1 MIEIES
7 LPLKALPVK
16 YLLRYLKEEPLSPF
30 ESAVI
35 MPTTRSV
42 RHLIQLITEDSPVPV
57 ALPYCFEMKEFT
69 LRCLDSGG
77 SGVVPDELRLLYL
90 QEAVRGLDTE
100 KLLRLFGREHARYYE
115 DFMRFASV
123 GRRLL
128 RFYEEVFAEG
138 VGFEDLRM
146 NALYTG
152 YEKDVMIL
160 EDIASIYRDVLKR
173 NGLID
178 LMFLKGDFLSSEMA
192 RFYSSTFLKRFKK
205 IYILTVGRLSSF
217 ELRLLEK
224 ASEVV
229 DIKVLLHYEGVADSE
244 IKKIT
249 HSLDR
254 DISFPPEIS
263 TAPYP
268 AFIEVEECSLPE
280 EQAGFIMDSIRKSI
294 GMGISPE
301 ETVVVLPDDGLK
313 RTLYAF
319 DRDGILNFAMGFELR
334 DTVFYSFLKSLEAM
348 LTSCDEGGTYDTRAA
363 LNFLNHP
370 FIRGL
375 AGEGYEL
382 FIRDVKR
389 RNRLFV
395 GPEELCMTGELK
407 EVWQEIEGIF
417 SKKAGFKE
425 FSSRIREFMGWIMER
440 SSSLIERLRE
450 SPEFVGGKK
459 VFFERLIMLG
469 MLPYEV
475 FWPKGSPLGH
485 LIYLNEYLK
494 GITYPH
500 TWGGPVTVM
509 GMLETRALGFKAVI
523 IPDMN
528 EEFMPPASEKDMFLN
543 TEIRKRVGLPTFLDR
558 EALSRRYF
566 NGLLKKASAVFLSYA
581 GSGGRRPRSRFIEE
595 IAIQRGGGRFETT
608 RSRTTGKMVSLLP
621 PVSIQA
627 KSFVPVKDSH
637 VLRLIELMEL
647 TPTSIRTYRECK
659 FRFYLKYIRK
669 LREKEEISEE
679 LQRVDIGNI
688 FHSAIRNVYSKLFG
702 SSLQDGG
709 LKSGVRRQK
718 SEDRKQAGLF
728 EPQPSVF
735 PSIFSRN
742 LTSELRNEVLK
753 EAASYDIFRK
763 SPHAGLE
770 LDVFIEKLRDFVDS
784 EKGVFEAGWIP
795 AYLEF
800 PVSMKLKG
808 MRFRGKIDRVDIM
821 KSPAESV
828 PKGVMRGV
836 IIDYKLSEINVRG
849 RTVLD
854 EKFKEFQLPLYR
866 LMLKE
871 TIKGIDVEGLAYYDL
886 KRSFR
891 LRRVFEDLTDGE
903 FAGYIEGIVM
913 ELRDRDQGFEKT
925 AQERNC
931 RYCSYTDICW

>member
-1 MIEIES
+1 
-7 LPLKALPVK
+7 LPLKELPVR
-16 YLLRYLKEEPLSPF
+16 YLLRCLKEEPLFPF
-30 ESAVI
+30 ESAVV
-35 MPTTRSV
+35 MPTTRSI
-42 RHLIQLITEDSPVPV
+42 RHLIHLISKDSSVPV
-57 ALPYCFEMKEFT
+57 ALPYCFEMKEFA

-90 QEAVRGLDTE
+90 QKAVRGLDTE
-100 KLLRLFGREHARYYE
+100 NLLRLFGREHARYYE

-146 NALYTG
+146 NALYTD

-160 EDIASIYRDVLKR
+160 EEIASIYRDILKQ

-178 LMFLKGDFLSSEMA
+178 LMFLKGDSLSSEMS
-192 RFYSSTFLKRFKK
+192 RFYSPTFLKRFRK

-229 DIKVLLHYEGVADSE
+229 DIKVFLHYEGVADSE
-244 IKKIT
+244 IKRVYRI
-249 HSLDR
+249 LDR
-254 DISFPPEIS
+254 ESSLPPEMPA
-263 TAPYP
+263 APYP
-268 AFIEVEECSLPE
+268 AFIEVEEFSLPE

-319 DRDGILNFAMGFELR
+319 DREGILNFAMGFEMR
-334 DTVFYSFLKSLEAM
+334 DTVFYSFLKSLETM
-348 LTSCDEGGTYDTRAA
+348 LTSCDEEGTYNTRAA
-363 LNFLNHP
+363 LNFLSHP
-370 FIRGL
+370 FIKGF

-382 FIRDVKR
+382 FVRDVKR

-395 GPEELCMTGELK
+395 GPAELCMTGELK
-407 EVWQEIEGIF
+407 EVFQEIEGIF
-417 SKKAGFKE
+417 SRKTGFKE
-425 FSSRIREFMGWIMER
+425 FSSRIRGFTGWIMER
-440 SSSLIERLRE
+440 NSSLIERLRE
-450 SPEFVGGKK
+450 SPEFVGGEK

-469 MLPYEV
+469 LLPYEV
-475 FWPKGSPLGH
+475 FWPKGSPHGH
-485 LIYLNEYLK
+485 LVYLNEYLK
-494 GITYPH
+494 GITYSH

-558 EALSRRYF
+558 EALSRTYF
-566 NGLLKKASAVFLSYA
+566 NGLLKKAKAVFISYA
-581 GSGGRRPRSRFIEE
+581 NSVGRRPRSRFIEE
-595 IAIQRGGGRFETT
+595 IAIQRGGGQFETARVHSDRKVDT
-608 RSRTTGKMVSLLP
+608 SLP
-621 PVSIQA
+621 PVSIRA
-627 KSFVPVKDSH
+627 KSFVPEKDSH
-637 VLRLIELMEL
+637 VLKLIEMMEL
-647 TPTSIRTYRECK
+647 TPTSLRTYRECR
-659 FRFYLKYIRK
+659 FRFYLKYIRN

-679 LQRVDIGNI
+679 LQRVDVGNI
-688 FHSAIRNVYSKLFG
+688 FHSAIKNVYSKLFG
-702 SSLQDGG
+702 ASLKDR
-709 LKSGVRRQK
+709 SQK
-718 SEDRKQAGLF
+718 SENRKQAGLF
-728 EPQPSVF
+728 QPQPDDLPVISCEK
-735 PSIFSRN
+735 
-742 LTSELRNEVLK
+742 LTTELKSEVLR

-763 SPHAGLE
+763 SPHARLE
-770 LDVFIEKLRDFVDS
+770 LEVFIEKLKDFVDS
-784 EKGVFEAGWIP
+784 ERGVFEAGWTP

-808 MRFRGKIDRVDIM
+808 MRFRGKIDRVDIFQGP
-821 KSPAESV
+821 SDSART
-828 PKGVMRGV
+828 RGV
-836 IIDYKLSEINVRG
+836 IIDYKLSEINVRD

-854 EKFKEFQLPLYR
+854 ENFKEFQLPLYR
-866 LMLKE
+866 LMLRE
-871 TIKGIDVEGLAYYDL
+871 TVKGVDVEALAYYDL

-891 LRRVFEDLTDGE
+891 LRRVFEDLTDGD
-903 FAGYIEGIVM
+903 FAGYIEGLVM

-925 AQERNC
+925 AQEKNC
-931 RYCSYTDICW
+931 RYCSYTDICR

>member
-1 MIEIES
+1 
-7 LPLKALPVK
+7 LPLKELPVR
-16 YLLRYLKEEPLSPF
+16 YLLRCLKEEPLFPF
-30 ESAVI
+30 ESAVV
-35 MPTTRSV
+35 MPTTRSI
-42 RHLIQLITEDSPVPV
+42 RHLIHLITEDSSVPV
-57 ALPYCFEMKEFT
+57 ALPYCFEMKEFA

-77 SGVVPDELRLLYL
+77 SGVVPDELKLLYL
-90 QEAVRGLDTE
+90 QKAVRGLDTE

-146 NALYTG
+146 NALYTD

-160 EDIASIYRDVLKR
+160 EETASIYRDILKQ

-178 LMFLKGDFLSSEMA
+178 LMFLKGDFLSSGMSL
-192 RFYSSTFLKRFKK
+192 FYSPTFLKRFKK
-205 IYILTVGRLSSF
+205 VYILTVGRLSSF
-217 ELRLLEK
+217 ELRLMEK
-224 ASEVV
+224 ASEEV
-229 DIKVLLHYEGVADSE
+229 DIKVFLHYEGVADSE
-244 IKKIT
+244 IKRVYRT
-249 HSLDR
+249 LNGEASL
-254 DISFPPEIS
+254 PPEIP

-268 AFIEVEECSLPE
+268 AFIEVEEFSLPE
-280 EQAGFIMDSIRKSI
+280 EQAGFIMNSIRKSI
-294 GMGISPE
+294 GMGISAE
-301 ETVVVLPDDGLK
+301 EIVVVLPDDGLK

-319 DRDGILNFAMGFELR
+319 DRDGILNFAMGFEMR
-334 DTVFYSFLKSLEAM
+334 DTVFYSFLKSLETM
-348 LTSCDEGGTYDTRAA
+348 LTSYDERGTYDTRAA
-363 LNFLNHP
+363 LNFLNNP

-395 GPEELCMTGELK
+395 GPDELCMTEELK
-407 EVWQEIEGIF
+407 EVFQEIEGLF
-417 SKKAGFKE
+417 SKKTGFKE
-425 FSSRIREFMGWIMER
+425 FSSRIRGFMGWIMER
-440 SSSLIERLRE
+440 NSSLIERLRE
-450 SPEFVGGKK
+450 SPDFVGGGK

-469 MLPYEV
+469 LLPYEV

-509 GMLETRALGFKAVI
+509 GMLETRALRFKAVI

-558 EALSRRYF
+558 EALSRTYF
-566 NGLLKKASAVFLSYA
+566 NGLLKKATAVFLSYA
-581 GSGGRRPRSRFIEE
+581 DSVGRRPRSRFIEE
-595 IAIQRGGGRFETT
+595 IAIQRGGGQFETT
-608 RSRTTGKMVSLLP
+608 RSHSTGKVDTSLP
-621 PVSIQA
+621 TVSIQA

-637 VLRLIELMEL
+637 VLKLIETMEL
-647 TPTSIRTYRECK
+647 TPTSLRTYRECR

-688 FHSAIRNVYSKLFG
+688 FHSAIKNVYSKLFG
-702 SSLQDGG
+702 ASLQDRS

-718 SEDRKQAGLF
+718 SEDRGQAGLF
-728 EPQPSVF
+728 QPQPSDYPVI
-735 PSIFSRN
+735 SCEK
-742 LTSELRNEVLK
+742 LTSELKSEVLR

-763 SPHAGLE
+763 SPHARLE
-770 LDVFIEKLRDFVDS
+770 LEVFIEKLKDFVDS
-784 EKGVFEAGWIP
+784 EKGVFEAGWTP

-808 MRFRGKIDRVDIM
+808 MRFRGKIDRVDIFQG
-821 KSPAESV
+821 PADSART
-828 PKGVMRGV
+828 RGV
-836 IIDYKLSEINVRG
+836 IIDYKLSEINVRD

-854 EKFKEFQLPLYR
+854 ENFREFQLPLYR
-866 LMLKE
+866 LMLRE
-871 TIKGIDVEGLAYYDL
+871 TVKGIDVEGLAYYDL

-891 LRRVFEDLTDGE
+891 LRRVFEDLTNGD
-903 FAGYIEGIVM
+903 FAGHIEGLVM

-925 AQERNC
+925 ARERNC
-931 RYCSYTDICW
+931 RYCSYTDICR

>member
-7 LPLKALPVK
+7 LPLKEPPVR
-16 YLLRYLKEEPLSPF
+16 YLLSYLKEGPFSPF
-30 ESAVI
+30 ESAFV

-42 RHLIQLITEDSPVPV
+42 RHLIQLIAKHSSVPV
-57 ALPYCFEMKEFT
+57 ALPYCFEMKEFA

-90 QEAVRGLDTE
+90 QKAVRGLDTE
-100 KLLRLFGREHARYYE
+100 NLLRLFGREHARYYE

-146 NALYTG
+146 NALYTD
-152 YEKDVMIL
+152 YEKDVVIL
-160 EDIASIYRDVLKR
+160 EEIASIYRDVLGR

-178 LMFLKGDFLSSEMA
+178 LMFLKGDFLSSGMS
-192 RFYSSTFLKRFKK
+192 RFYNPTFLKRFKE

-229 DIKVLLHYEGVADSE
+229 DIKVFIHYEGVADNE
-244 IKKIT
+244 IKKIYRT
-249 HSLDR
+249 LDSKASL
-254 DISFPPEIS
+254 PPEIPA
-263 TAPYP
+263 APYP
-268 AFIEVEECSLPE
+268 AFIEVEEFSLPE
-280 EQAGFIMDSIRKSI
+280 EQAGFIMESIRKSI

-319 DRDGILNFAMGFELR
+319 DRDGILNFAMGFEMR

-348 LTSCDEGGTYDTRAA
+348 LTSRDERGACDTRAA
-363 LNFLNHP
+363 LNFLSHP
-370 FIRGL
+370 FVRGL
-375 AGEGYEL
+375 AGEGYEPFL
-382 FIRDVKR
+382 RDVKR

-395 GPEELCMTGELK
+395 DADELCMTGELK
-407 EVWQEIEGIF
+407 EVFQEIEGIF
-417 SKKAGFKE
+417 SRKTGFKE
-425 FSSRIREFMGWIMER
+425 FSSRIREFLGWIMER
-440 SSSLIERLRE
+440 NSSLIERLRE
-450 SPEFVGGKK
+450 SPEFVGARK

-485 LIYLNEYLK
+485 LVYLNEYLK

-509 GMLETRALGFKAVI
+509 GMLETRALGFRAVI

-558 EALSRRYF
+558 EALSRTYF
-566 NGLLKKASAVFLSYA
+566 NGLLKKARAVFLSYA
-581 GSGGRRPRSRFIEE
+581 SSEGRRPGSRFIEE
-595 IAIQRGGGRFETT
+595 IAIQRGGGQFETI
-608 RSRTTGKMVSLLP
+608 RPHSAGKVAPSLPTVS
-621 PVSIQA
+621 VQA
-627 KSFVPVKDSH
+627 KSLVPVKDSH
-637 VLRLIELMEL
+637 VLRLIEAMEL
-647 TPTSIRTYRECK
+647 TPTSLRTYRECR

-669 LREKEEISEE
+669 LREKEEMSEE

-688 FHSAIRNVYSKLFG
+688 FHSAIRNVYSRLFG
-702 SSLQDGG
+702 SSLQDGS
-709 LKSGVRRQK
+709 LKSGVRRQASLFK
-718 SEDRKQAGLF
+718 S
-728 EPQPSVF
+728 QPSDF
-735 PSIFSRN
+735 PVVSCEK
-742 LTSELRNEVLK
+742 LTSELKSEVLR
-753 EAASYDIFRK
+753 EAKGYDIFRK
-763 SPHAGLE
+763 SPHARLE
-770 LDVFIEKLRDFVDS
+770 LEVFIEKLRDFVDS
-784 EKGVFEAGWIP
+784 ENAVFEAGWMP

-808 MRFRGKIDRVDIM
+808 MRFRGKIDRVDIFQG
-821 KSPAESV
+821 PAESART
-828 PKGVMRGV
+828 RGV
-836 IIDYKLSEINVRG
+836 IIDYKLSEINVRD

-866 LMLKE
+866 LMLRE

-891 LRRVFEDLTDGE
+891 LRRVFEDLTDRE
-903 FAGYIEGIVM
+903 FAGHIEELVM

-925 AQERNC
+925 VQEKNC
-931 RYCSYTDICW
+931 KYCSYTDICR

>member
-7 LPLKALPVK
+7 LPLKELPVR
-16 YLLRYLKEEPLSPF
+16 YLLMHLKEEPFPPF
-30 ESAVI
+30 ESAVV
-35 MPTTRSV
+35 MPTTRSI
-42 RHLIQLITEDSPVPV
+42 RHLIHLISNDSSVPV
-57 ALPYCFEMKEFT
+57 VLPYCFEMKEFA

-90 QEAVRGLDTE
+90 QKAVRGLDTE
-100 KLLRLFGREHARYYE
+100 NLLRLFGREHARYYE

-138 VGFEDLRM
+138 VGFEDLRI
-146 NALYTG
+146 NALYTD

-160 EDIASIYRDVLKR
+160 EEIASIYRDILKR

-178 LMFLKGDFLSSEMA
+178 LMFLKGDFLSSGMS
-192 RFYSSTFLKRFKK
+192 RFYSPTFLKRFKK
-205 IYILTVGRLSSF
+205 IYILIAGRLSSF
-217 ELRLLEK
+217 ELRLMEK
-224 ASEVV
+224 ASDVV
-229 DIKVLLHYEGVADSE
+229 DIKVFLHYEGVADSE
-244 IKKIT
+244 IKRISRT
-249 HSLDR
+249 LAGEASL
-254 DISFPPEIS
+254 PPEIPV
-263 TAPYP
+263 APYP
-268 AFIEVEECSLPE
+268 AFIEVEEFSLPE
-280 EQAGFIMDSIRKSI
+280 EQTGFIMDSIRKSI

-313 RTLYAF
+313 RTLHAF
-319 DRDGILNFAMGFELR
+319 DRDGILNFAMGFEMR
-334 DTVFYSFLKSLEAM
+334 DTVFYSFLKSLETM
-348 LTSCDEGGTYDTRAA
+348 LTSCDERGTYDTRAA
-363 LNFLNHP
+363 LNFLSHP
-370 FIRGL
+370 FVRGL

-382 FIRDVKR
+382 FVRDVKR

-407 EVWQEIEGIF
+407 EVFQEIEGIF
-417 SKKAGFKE
+417 SRKTGFKE

-440 SSSLIERLRE
+440 NSSLIEKIRE
-450 SPEFVGGKK
+450 SPEFVGACK

-485 LIYLNEYLK
+485 LVYLNEYIK
-494 GITYPH
+494 SVTYPH

-558 EALSRRYF
+558 EELSRTYF
-566 NGLLKKASAVFLSYA
+566 NGLLKKARAVFLSYA
-581 GSGGRRPRSRFIEE
+581 GSEGRRPKSRFIEE
-595 IAIQRGGGRFETT
+595 IAIQRGGGQFETT
-608 RSRTTGKMVSLLP
+608 SSYSAGKVAPSLP
-621 PVSIQA
+621 TVSIQA
-627 KSFVPVKDSH
+627 KSFVPVKDSR
-637 VLRLIELMEL
+637 VLRLIETMEL
-647 TPTSIRTYRECK
+647 TPTSLRTYRECK

-679 LQRVDIGNI
+679 LQRVDVGNI
-688 FHSAIRNVYSKLFG
+688 FHSAIKNVYSRLFG
-702 SSLQDGG
+702 SSLQDRSQKTGIR
-709 LKSGVRRQK
+709 KQK
-718 SEDRKQAGLF
+718 SEDGSQAGLF
-728 EPQPSVF
+728 TPQPSDS
-735 PSIFSRN
+735 PAISCEK
-742 LTSELRNEVLK
+742 LTSELKSEVLR

-763 SPHAGLE
+763 SHHARLE
-770 LDVFIEKLRDFVDS
+770 IEVFIEKLRDFVDS
-784 EKGVFEAGWIP
+784 EKGVFEAGWMP

-808 MRFRGKIDRVDIM
+808 MRFRGKIDRVDIFQG
-821 KSPAESV
+821 PAESART
-828 PKGVMRGV
+828 RGL
-836 IIDYKLSEINVRG
+836 IIDYKLSEINVRD

-854 EKFKEFQLPLYR
+854 ENFKEFQLPLYR
-866 LMLKE
+866 LMLRE
-871 TIKGIDVEGLAYYDL
+871 TIKGMDVEGLAYYDL

-903 FAGYIEGIVM
+903 FAGHIEGLVM
-913 ELRDRDQGFEKT
+913 ELRDREQGFEKT
-925 AQERNC
+925 AQEKNC
-931 RYCSYTDICW
+931 RYCSYTDICR